1 MQVSMTR
8 CKRRLGVLWFAWSG
22 LLFVLLTL
30 QTVFGRYGS
39 NADEAWGWLLPGILP
54 TLSVIISVL
63 VMDTLG
69 QSVKVKS
76 VDNYFFRLTFSLCSF
91 YLMMVTL
98 SIILQPFAALDPL
111 ALVKQSSLWLGPLQ
125 GLVSAALVAF
135 FTKRETS

>member
-1 MQVSMTR
+1 MQVSMAR
-8 CKRRLGVLWFAWSG
+8 CKRRLGALWFGWSG

-39 NADEAWGWLLPGILP
+39 NADEAWGWLLPGLLP

-63 VMDTLG
+63 VMDALG
-69 QSVKVKS
+69 QSLKVKS
-76 VDNYFFRLTFSLCSF
+76 VDSYFFWLTFSLCTF

-98 SIILQPFAALDPL
+98 TILLQPFAPLDPL
-111 ALVKQSSLWLGPLQ
+111 TLVKQSNLWLGPLQ

-135 FTKRETS
+135 FTKRETA